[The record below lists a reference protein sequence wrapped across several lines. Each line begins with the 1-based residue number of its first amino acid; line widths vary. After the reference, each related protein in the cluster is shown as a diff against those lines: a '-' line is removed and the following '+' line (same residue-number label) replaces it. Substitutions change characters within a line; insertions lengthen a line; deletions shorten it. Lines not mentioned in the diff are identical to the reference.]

1 MPSFSFCVNDV
12 DVIILSKHSNPTN
25 AKLLC
30 SSSACRE
37 SGTRRDFS
45 SNGSYTFSLVRSF
58 VIGPVHFST
67 VCTPKQLQTLPTAN
81 VLPRPELKERN
92 VAFSFSRRA
101 RIIVPH
107 HYVSDILGLNRLATT
122 TRLPGQSSVPTRPN
136 PHRPNTPN
144 HALQNTLDISSIFAA

>member
-1 MPSFSFCVNDV
+1 MWMSSFSASTKIRQMPSSCAAAVLV
-12 DVIILSKHSNPTN
+12 
-25 AKLLC
+25 
-30 SSSACRE
+30 E
-37 SGTRRDFS
+37 SPGHAGIFS
-45 SNGSYTFSLVRSF
+45 SNGSYAFSLVRSF

-81 VLPRPELKERN
+81 VLPCAELKERN

-101 RIIVPH
+101 RIIVAH
-107 HYVSDILGLNRLATT
+107 HYVSDILGLSRLATT